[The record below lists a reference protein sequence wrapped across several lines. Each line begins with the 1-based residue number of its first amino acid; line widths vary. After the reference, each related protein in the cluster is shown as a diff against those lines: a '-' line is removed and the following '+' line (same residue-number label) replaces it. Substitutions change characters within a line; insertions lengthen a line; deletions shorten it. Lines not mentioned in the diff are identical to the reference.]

1 MRMSETE
8 ITLPDGNKIPPHSQF
23 AFAMKSMSS
32 DDTIWDSP
40 EMFDGFRFER
50 LAQAAEDSADKNSWQ
65 FVSSK

>member
-8 ITLPDGNKIPPHSQF
+8 ITLPNGHKIPPHSQF

-40 EMFDGFRFER
+40 DTFDGFRFER
-50 LAQAAEDSADKNSWQ
+50 LAQAAKNTADQHSWQ
-65 FVSSK
+65 FVASK